1 MNASEKCSDKEIV
14 EGTIRSVVFHN
25 DENGYTVLHVEIPS
39 EFELAKNPEITI
51 VGKAQAVWE
60 GEEVKAEGQWVTDKV
75 HGRQFKAETLT
86 CIAPRSLKGIERYLA
101 SGLIKGIGPVLAK
114 RIVDT
119 FGEDTM
125 MVLSHQSGRLNEV
138 PKLGAAKIRQIR
150 ESWHQNETMRENM
163 IFGQTYGISIIKM
176 TKIVK
181 KYGPDAVA
189 IVKADPYRLC
199 RDIWGIGFATADKIA
214 LSVGI
219 PKDSP
224 LRARASISYT
234 LETEAE
240 DGGHCWTYEN
250 DLLLHANELTGIP
263 TEILGEALE
272 AEISEGRVVVE
283 GGGLETRDGRQGGE
297 DLRRETED
305 KSNVSS
311 LTSSEVQSPVSR
323 LTSSEVQSPVLS
335 LTSSLPRK
343 IYLKSLYFSERDVA
357 RRVKAI
363 LKTPRGFAA
372 FDAEKAI
379 AWWQSRAGFE
389 LAPKQ
394 HQALENSLKSKFS
407 IITGGPGVG
416 KTTIIRALV
425 EIYEK
430 KFQSCR
436 VAGFQGRSNNQ
447 TIKQSNNSRVVL
459 AAPTGRAAK
468 RMTESVGVAAQT
480 IHRLLKWNPVTNK
493 FTFNA
498 GNRLEGDVFI
508 FDETSMIDIK
518 LACDLLSAIPDSAA
532 VVWVGDTDQL
542 PSVGAG
548 SVLGDLIKSGVV
560 PSTKL
565 DFIFRQDTSG
575 LIVTN
580 AHHVNAG
587 EPLEIRQGDTD
598 FYFMRCEDPE
608 MCVKRAIE
616 FMTTRI
622 PRKFGM
628 DPLQDVQVLVPM
640 RKNVLG
646 TDNLNVELQ
655 KALNPRG
662 DAIVRGGTMFRV
674 GDRVMQLRNNY
685 DKDVYNGDVGFV
697 KAVNSDDRSMIVNF
711 DGRPVKYDGGDLDE
725 LVLAYATTIHKS
737 QGSEYPA
744 VIVIIHTQHYVM
756 LQRNLLYTA
765 ITRGKRLVLLMGV
778 PYAIDQAIKTNTVRE
793 RRTALADKLKIG
805 G

>member
-1 MNASEKCSDKEIV
+1 MTEEAETV
-14 EGTIRSVVFHN
+14 EGTIRSVVYHN

-39 EFELAKNPEITI
+39 EFELARNPEITV
-51 VGKAQAVWE
+51 VGKTQAVWE
-60 GEEVKAEGQWVTDKV
+60 GEDVKAVGAWVTDKV
-75 HGRQFKAETLT
+75 HGRQFKAESLT

-101 SGLIKGIGPVLAK
+101 SGLIKGVGKVLAK

-119 FGEDTM
+119 FGEETM
-125 MVLSHQSGRLNEV
+125 NVLSHQSGRLREV
-138 PKLGAAKIRQIR
+138 PKLGSAKIRQIR
-150 ESWHQNETMRENM
+150 ESWLQNETMRENM
-163 IFGQTYGISIIKM
+163 IFGQTYGISIVKM
-176 TKIVK
+176 TKIVR
-181 KYGPDAVA
+181 KYGPDAIA
-189 IVKADPYRLC
+189 IIKQDPYRLC
-199 RDIWGIGFATADKIA
+199 RDIWGIGFSTADKIA

-219 PKDSP
+219 PKNSP
-224 LRARASISYT
+224 LRARASISFT

-263 TEILGEALE
+263 MEVLGEAL
-272 AEISEGRVVVE
+272 AEEIGSGRVVAESMTDPCSAVKDP
-283 GGGLETRDGRQGGE
+283 G
-297 DLRRETED
+297 
-305 KSNVSS
+305 
-311 LTSSEVQSPVSR
+311 
-323 LTSSEVQSPVLS
+323 
-335 LTSSLPRK
+335 LPRK
-343 IYLKSLYFSERDVA
+343 IYLKGLYFSERDVA

-363 LKTPRGFAA
+363 LGTPRTFAA

-379 AWWQSRAGFE
+379 GWWQSRAGFE
-389 LAPKQ
+389 LAPNQ
-394 HQALENSLKSKFS
+394 CLALTRSLASKFS

-425 EIYEK
+425 EIYAAK
-430 KFQSCR
+430 GVS
-436 VAGFQGRSNNQ
+436 A
-447 TIKQSNNSRVVL
+447 VL

-468 RMTESVGVAAQT
+468 RMTESVGVPAQT
-480 IHRLLKWNPVTNK
+480 IHRLLKWNPVTNR
-493 FTFNA
+493 FTYNA
-498 GNRLEGDVFI
+498 ENRLEGDVFV
-508 FDETSMIDIK
+508 FDETSMIDVK
-518 LACDLLSAIPDSAA
+518 LACELLSAIPDTAG

-560 PSTKL
+560 PSTRL
-565 DFIFRQDTSG
+565 DFIFRQDTTG
-575 LIVTN
+575 LIVRN

-587 EPLEIRQGDTD
+587 EPLEIRSGESD

-608 MCVKRAIE
+608 MCVKRAVE
-616 FMTTRI
+616 FMQTRI
-622 PRKFGM
+622 PRKFGL
-628 DPLQDVQVLVPM
+628 DPLADVQVLVPM

-655 KALNPRG
+655 KALNPHG
-662 DAIVRGGTMFRV
+662 DALVRGGTVFRT

-697 KAVNSDDRSMIVNF
+697 KAVSADDRSMVVSF

-744 VIVIIHTQHYVM
+744 VIVILHTQHYVM

-765 ITRGKRLVLLMGV
+765 ITRGRKLVLLMGV
-778 PYAIDQAIKTNTVRE
+778 PYAIDQAIKTNAVRE
-793 RRTALADKLKIG
+793 RRTSLAERMRE
-805 G
+805 

>member
-1 MNASEKCSDKEIV
+1 MNASERCSDKETV
-14 EGTIRSVVFHN
+14 EGTIRSVVYHN

-86 CIAPRSLKGIERYLA
+86 CIAPRSLKGIEKYLA

-119 FGEDTM
+119 FGEETM

-163 IFGQTYGISIIKM
+163 IFGQTYGISVIKM
-176 TKIVK
+176 TKIVR

-224 LRARASISYT
+224 LRARASISHT

-263 TEILGEALE
+263 TEVLGEALK
-272 AEISEGRVVVE
+272 AEINEGRVVVD
-283 GGGLETRDGRQGGE
+283 GLSSDQPANRPTDQV
-297 DLRRETED
+297 RR
-305 KSNVSS
+305 
-311 LTSSEVQSPVSR
+311 
-323 LTSSEVQSPVLS
+323 
-335 LTSSLPRK
+335 
-343 IYLKSLYFSERDVA
+343 IYLRSLYYSERDVA
-357 RRVKAI
+357 RRVRAI
-363 LKTPRGFAA
+363 LETPRSFAS

-379 AWWQSRAGFE
+379 AWWQSKAGFE

-394 HQALENSLKSKFS
+394 RQALENSLCSKFS

-430 KFQSCR
+430 KFK
-436 VAGFQGRSNNQ
+436 VQGS
-447 TIKQSNNSRVVL
+447 KFKVVL

-468 RMTESVGVAAQT
+468 RMTESVGAAAQT
-480 IHRLLKWNPVTNK
+480 IHRLLRWNPVTNK
-493 FTFNA
+493 FTYNA
-498 GNRLEGDVFI
+498 ENRLEGDVFI
-508 FDETSMIDIK
+508 FDETSMIDVK
-518 LACDLLSAIPDSAA
+518 LASDLLSAIPDSAT

-548 SVLGDLIKSGVV
+548 SVLGDLIKSGAI
-560 PSTKL
+560 PSAKL

-655 KALNPRG
+655 KHLNPHG
-662 DAIVRGGTMFRV
+662 DAIIRGGTMFRT

-778 PYAIDQAIKTNTVRE
+778 PYAIDQAIRTNTVRE
-793 RRTALADKLKIG
+793 RRTSLSERLKRLG
-805 G
+805 

>member
-1 MNASEKCSDKEIV
+1 MNESPKCSDKEIV
-14 EGTIRSVVFHN
+14 EGTIRSVVYHN

-60 GEEVKAEGQWVTDKV
+60 GEDVKAEGQWVTDKV

-119 FGEDTM
+119 FGEETM
-125 MVLSHQSGRLNEV
+125 MVLSHQSGRLRDV

-163 IFGQTYGISIIKM
+163 IFGQTYGISIVKM

-263 TEILGEALE
+263 TEVLSEALS
-272 AEISEGRVVVE
+272 AEINEGRVVVE
-283 GGGLETRDGRQGGE
+283 GGGLETEDGRRERE
-297 DLRRETED
+297 DLRDETLD
-305 KSNVSS
+305 KSNV
-311 LTSSEVQSPVSR
+311 
-323 LTSSEVQSPVLS
+323 LS
-335 LTSSLPRK
+335 LKSSLPRK
-343 IYLKSLYFSERDVA
+343 VYLKSLYYSERDVA
-357 RRVKAI
+357 RRVRAI
-363 LKTPRGFAA
+363 LSSPSPHA
-372 FDAEKAI
+372 FTSIANAI
-379 AWWQSRAGFE
+379 TWWQARAGFE

-394 HQALENSLKSKFS
+394 QVALENSLKSKFS

-425 EIYEK
+425 EIYQK
-430 KFQSCR
+430 KFQVPGSK
-436 VAGFQGRSNNQ
+436 FQ
-447 TIKQSNNSRVVL
+447 VVL

-493 FTFNA
+493 FTYNA
-498 GNRLEGDVFI
+498 ENRLEGDVFI
-508 FDETSMIDIK
+508 FAETSMIDVK
-518 LACDLLSAIPDSAA
+518 LACELLAAVPDTAT

-542 PSVGAG
+542 PSVGPG

-560 PSTKL
+560 PATKL

-587 EPLEIRQGDTD
+587 EPLEVRQGETD

-608 MCVKRAIE
+608 TCVKRAIE

-628 DPLQDVQVLVPM
+628 DPLADVQVLVPM
-640 RKNVLG
+640 RKNILG

-662 DAIVRGGTMFRV
+662 DAIIRGGTMFRV

-697 KAVNSDDRSMIVNF
+697 KAVNSDDRAMIVNF

-744 VIVIIHTQHYVM
+744 VIVILHSQHYVM

-765 ITRGKRLVLLMGV
+765 ITRGRKLVLLMGV

-793 RRTALADKLKIG
+793 RRTSLADRLTAQS
-805 G
+805 

>member
-1 MNASEKCSDKEIV
+1 MDAEREII

-51 VGKAQAVWE
+51 VGRAQAVWE
-60 GEEVKAEGQWVTDKV
+60 GEEVKAEGLWVTDKV

-119 FGEDTM
+119 FGEETM

-163 IFGQTYGISIIKM
+163 IFGQTYGISIVKM
-176 TKIVK
+176 TKIVR
-181 KYGPDAVA
+181 KYGPDAIA

-263 TEILGEALE
+263 TEVLGEALKE
-272 AEISEGRVVVE
+272 EIESGRVIKE
-283 GGGLETRDGRQGGE
+283 I
-297 DLRRETED
+297 D
-305 KSNVSS
+305 KV
-311 LTSSEVQSPVSR
+311 
-323 LTSSEVQSPVLS
+323 
-335 LTSSLPRK
+335 
-343 IYLKSLYFSERDVA
+343 YLKSLYYSERDIA
-357 RRVKAI
+357 RRVKSI
-363 LKTPRGFAA
+363 LSSPSPHIFTSIAN
-372 FDAEKAI
+372 AI
-379 AWWQSRAGFE
+379 AWWQARAGFE

-394 HQALENSLKSKFS
+394 HDALRRSLTSKFS

-425 EIYEK
+425 EIFQK
-430 KFQSCR
+430 KFQR
-436 VAGFQGRSNNQ
+436 FAVQPPTSNLQ
-447 TIKQSNNSRVVL
+447 PSTFKVVL

-468 RMTESVGVAAQT
+468 RMAESVGVPAQT

-493 FTFNA
+493 FTYDGA
-498 GNRLEGDVFI
+498 NRLEGDVFV
-508 FDETSMIDIK
+508 FDETSMIDVK
-518 LACDLLSAIPDSAA
+518 LACDLLAALPDTAV

-548 SVLGDLIKSGVV
+548 SVLGDLIKSGAV
-560 PSTKL
+560 PATKL

-587 EPLEIRQGDTD
+587 EPLEIRSGDTD

-608 MCVKRAIE
+608 TCVKRAIE

-628 DPLQDVQVLVPM
+628 DPLEDVQVLVPM

-655 KALNPRG
+655 KALNPHG
-662 DAIVRGGTMFRV
+662 DAIVRGGTTFRT

-697 KAVNSDDRSMIVNF
+697 KAVNADDRSMVVNF

-744 VIVIIHTQHYVM
+744 VIVILHTQHYVM

-765 ITRGKRLVLLMGV
+765 ITRGRKLVLLMGV
-778 PYAIDQAIKTNTVRE
+778 PYAIDQAIKTNAVRE
-793 RRTALADKLKIG
+793 RRTSLADRLRDCEVAG
-805 G
+805 LRGLE

>member
-1 MNASEKCSDKEIV
+1 MNASERCSDKEIV

-101 SGLIKGIGPVLAK
+101 SGLIKGVGKVLAK

-119 FGEDTM
+119 FGEETM
-125 MVLSHQSGRLNEV
+125 NVLSHQSARLNEV

-150 ESWHQNETMRENM
+150 ESWHANETMRENM
-163 IFGQTYGISIIKM
+163 IFGQTYGISVIKM
-176 TKIVK
+176 TKIVR
-181 KYGPDAVA
+181 KYGPDAIA
-189 IVKADPYRLC
+189 IVKQDPYKLC
-199 RDIWGIGFATADKIA
+199 RDIWGVGFATADKIA

-263 TEILGEALE
+263 TEVLGEALA
-272 AEISEGRVVVE
+272 AEIESGRVVAE
-283 GGGLETRDGRQGGE
+283 DG
-297 DLRRETED
+297 RRETLD
-305 KSNVSS
+305 PSCVSC
-311 LTSSEVQSPVSR
+311 LTSSM
-323 LTSSEVQSPVLS
+323 
-335 LTSSLPRK
+335 PRK
-343 IYLKSLYFSERDVA
+343 VYLKSLYYSERDVA

-363 LKTPRGFAA
+363 LSSPSPHAFASIA
-372 FDAEKAI
+372 NAI
-379 AWWQSRAGFE
+379 DWWQARAGFE

-394 HQALENSLKSKFS
+394 RQALENSLRSKFS

-430 KFQSCR
+430 KFEGLKVRKFESSEKR
-436 VAGFQGRSNNQ
+436 
-447 TIKQSNNSRVVL
+447 RVVL

-468 RMTESVGVAAQT
+468 RMTESVGAPAQT

-498 GNRLEGDVFI
+498 ENRLEGDVFV
-508 FDETSMIDIK
+508 FDETSMIDVK
-518 LACDLLSAIPDSAA
+518 LACDLFSALPDSAV

-548 SVLGDLIKSGVV
+548 SVLGDLIRSGAV

-587 EPLEIRQGDTD
+587 EPLEIRQGETD

-608 MCVKRAIE
+608 TCVKRAIE
-616 FMTTRI
+616 FMQTRI

-628 DPLQDVQVLVPM
+628 DPLADVQVLVPM

-662 DAIVRGGTMFRV
+662 DAIVRGGVMFRT

-697 KAVNSDDRSMIVNF
+697 KAVNADDRSMVVNF
-711 DGRPVKYDGGDLDE
+711 DGRPVRYDGGDLDE

-744 VIVIIHTQHYVM
+744 VIVIVHTQHYVM

-765 ITRGKRLVLLMGV
+765 ITRGKKLVLLMGV
-778 PYAIDQAIKTNTVRE
+778 PYAIDQAIRTNTVRE
-793 RRTALADKLKIG
+793 RRTSLSGRLASSVSSPHSERCA
-805 G
+805 

>member
-1 MNASEKCSDKEIV
+1 MDAEREIV
-14 EGTIRSVVFHN
+14 EGTIRSVVYHN

-39 EFELAKNPEITI
+39 EFELARNPEITI

-60 GEEVKAEGQWVTDKV
+60 GEEVKAEGQWVSDKV
-75 HGRQFKAETLT
+75 HGRQFKAATLT
-86 CIAPRSLKGIERYLA
+86 CVAPRSLKGIERYLA

-119 FGEDTM
+119 FGEETM

-176 TKIVK
+176 TKIVR
-181 KYGPDAVA
+181 KYGPDAIA
-189 IVKADPYRLC
+189 IVKQDPYRLC
-199 RDIWGIGFATADKIA
+199 RDIWGIGFSTADKIA

-263 TEILGEALE
+263 TEVLSSAL
-272 AEISEGRVVVE
+272 AEEIESGRVIK
-283 GGGLETRDGRQGGE
+283 ET
-297 DLRRETED
+297 D
-305 KSNVSS
+305 KV
-311 LTSSEVQSPVSR
+311 
-323 LTSSEVQSPVLS
+323 
-335 LTSSLPRK
+335 
-343 IYLKSLYFSERDVA
+343 YLKSLYFSERDVA
-357 RRVKAI
+357 RRVRTI
-363 LKTPRGFAA
+363 LGAPRAFAA
-372 FDAEKAI
+372 FDVEKAI
-379 AWWQSRAGFE
+379 AWWQARAGFA

-394 HQALENSLKSKFS
+394 YDALRNSLTSKFS

-425 EIYEK
+425 EIYGAK
-430 KFQSCR
+430 KL
-436 VAGFQGRSNNQ
+436 
-447 TIKQSNNSRVVL
+447 KVVL

-468 RMTESVGVAAQT
+468 RMTESVGVPAQT

-498 GNRLEGDVFI
+498 ENRLEGDVFI
-508 FDETSMIDIK
+508 FDETSMIDVK
-518 LACDLLSAIPDSAA
+518 LACDLLAAIPDSAA

-548 SVLGDLIKSGVV
+548 SVLGDLIKSGAV
-560 PSTKL
+560 PATKL

-587 EPLEIRQGDTD
+587 EPLEVRQGDTD

-628 DPLQDVQVLVPM
+628 APLEDVQVLVPM

-662 DAIVRGGTMFRV
+662 DAIVRGGTIFRT

-697 KAVNSDDRSMIVNF
+697 KAVNSDDRSMVVNF

-744 VIVIIHTQHYVM
+744 VIVILHTQHYVM

-793 RRTALADKLKIG
+793 RRTSLAERLRG
-805 G
+805 

>member
-1 MNASEKCSDKEIV
+1 MDVARETV
-14 EGTIRSVVFHN
+14 EGTIRSVVYHN
-25 DENGYTVLHVEIPS
+25 DENGYTVLHVEVPS

-60 GEEVKAEGQWVTDKV
+60 GEDVKAEGQWVTDKV
-75 HGRQFKAETLT
+75 HGRQFKAESLT

-101 SGLIKGIGPVLAK
+101 SGLIRGVGKVLAK

-119 FGEDTM
+119 FGEETM
-125 MVLSHQSGRLNEV
+125 NVLSHQSGRLREV

-150 ESWHQNETMRENM
+150 ESWLQNETMRENM
-163 IFGQTYGISIIKM
+163 IFGQTYGISIVKM
-176 TKIVK
+176 TKIVR
-181 KYGPDAVA
+181 KYGPDAIA
-189 IVKADPYRLC
+189 IVKADPYKLC

-272 AEISEGRVVVE
+272 AEIAEGRVVAE
-283 GGGLETRDGRQGGE
+283 GGG
-297 DLRRETED
+297 RETED
-305 KSNVSS
+305 GRREGKDVRRETLGGSQVSS
-311 LTSSEVQSPVSR
+311 LV
-323 LTSSEVQSPVLS
+323 
-335 LTSSLPRK
+335 SSLPRQV
-343 IYLKSLYFSERDVA
+343 YLKSLYYGERDVA

-363 LKTPRGFAA
+363 LGAPRSFAA
-372 FDAEKAI
+372 IDVERAI
-379 AWWQSRAGFE
+379 AWWQGRAGFE

-394 HQALENSLKSKFS
+394 KLALERSLASKFS

-425 EIYEK
+425 EIYQR
-430 KFQSCR
+430 KFQGCR
-436 VAGFQGRSNNQ
+436 VAGRQSSNR
-447 TIKQSNNSRVVL
+447 TIERSNNSRIIL

-468 RMTESVGVAAQT
+468 RMTESVGVAAQK
-480 IHRLLKWNPVTNK
+480 IHRLLKWNPVTNR
-493 FTFNA
+493 FTFDA
-498 GNRLEGDVFI
+498 ENRLEGDVFI
-508 FDETSMIDIK
+508 FDETSMIDVK
-518 LACDLLSAIPDSAA
+518 LACDLLSALPDTAT

-548 SVLGDLIKSGVV
+548 SVLGDLIKSGIV

-587 EPLEIRQGDTD
+587 EPLEIRAGDTD

-608 MCVKRAIE
+608 TCVKRAIE

-622 PRKFGM
+622 PRKFGL
-628 DPLQDVQVLVPM
+628 DPLADVQILVPM
-640 RKNVLG
+640 RRNVLG

-655 KALNPRG
+655 KALNPHG

-697 KAVNSDDRSMIVNF
+697 KAVNSDDRSMVVTF

-725 LVLAYATTIHKS
+725 LVLAYAMTIHKS

-744 VIVIIHTQHYVM
+744 VIVILHTQHYVM

-765 ITRGKRLVLLMGV
+765 ITRGRKLVLLMGV
-778 PYAIDQAIKTNTVRE
+778 PYAVDQAIKTNTVRE
-793 RRTALADKLKIG
+793 RRTSLAEKLNEM
-805 G
+805 